1 MATVV
6 FESSDGK
13 KFVVTLAVATYSTTI
28 KTMLDN
34 LGLGMDDEGSET
46 EVIPVPNVKGS
57 ILEKILEWAEHEQ
70 VI

>member
-13 KFVVTLAVATYSTTI
+13 KFVVPLAVATYSTAI
-28 KTMLDN
+28 KTMLDD
-34 LGLGMDDEGSET
+34 LGTDDEGSEN

-57 ILEKILEWAEHEQ
+57 ILEKILEWAKHEQ

>member
-13 KFVVTLAVATYSTTI
+13 KFVVPLAVATYSTTI